1 MSAALPNMP
10 KVSSRMTGKLQG
22 IHAINTNTVTNDF
35 CNQQKETDT
44 ICGECYSHHML
55 NTFRKMCQPAWQH
68 NSEVLSSVIL
78 QRHELP
84 RITAAFCRFHAHGE
98 LINHKHFIN
107 FVNIARD
114 NPHCTFALWTK
125 RKDIVWQVLDE
136 DYHSKPSNLILVW
149 SNPKIDK
156 VVQSVPRHFDKVF
169 NNVRHD
175 RTPQNCTGQK
185 CIECLR
191 CYKHDAD
198 TDIIVEAVKSGTG
211 RVPKSVTSNDSG
223 VTINV

>member
-1 MSAALPNMP
+1 
-10 KVSSRMTGKLQG
+10 
-22 IHAINTNTVTNDF
+22 
-35 CNQQKETDT
+35 
-44 ICGECYSHHML
+44 
-55 NTFRKMCQPAWQH
+55 MCQPSFQH
-68 NSEVLSSVIL
+68 NSEVLSSVVL

-125 RKDIVWQVLDE
+125 RKDIVWQVLDD

-156 VVQSVPRHFDKVF
+156 VVQSVPRCS
-169 NNVRHD
+169 
-175 RTPQNCTGQK
+175 T
-185 CIECLR
+185 R
-191 CYKHDAD
+191 CSTMCAMTEHRKTAR
-198 TDIIVEAVKSGTG
+198 VKSALSACVATSMTLTLTSLSKQKG
-211 RVPKSVTSNDSG
+211 RHWSCPQVRYQ
-223 VTINV
+223 

>member
-1 MSAALPNMP
+1 M
-10 KVSSRMTGKLQG
+10 
-22 IHAINTNTVTNDF
+22 
-35 CNQQKETDT
+35 
-44 ICGECYSHHML
+44 
-55 NTFRKMCQPAWQH
+55 
-68 NSEVLSSVIL
+68 
-78 QRHELP
+78 P

-98 LINHKHFIN
+98 LINHVHFIN
-107 FVNIARD
+107 YLNIARD

-125 RKDIVWQVLDE
+125 RKDIVWQVLDD

-149 SNPKIDK
+149 SNPQVDK

-175 RTPQNCTGQK
+175 PTPQNCTGQK

-198 TDIIVEAVKSGTG
+198 TDIIVEVGEG
-211 RVPKSVTSNDSG
+211 RQWACPKIRYSNGSG